1 MTPTLISKVIFDKNC
16 NAREVL
22 RYFKVLESEDPSLNV
37 TWNEIFQEIDVHVM
51 GKIQLEVLKE
61 LVKERFSLIVDF
73 GKCQIIYKET
83 IAEASIGRGHFE
95 PLRHYAE
102 VHLKT

>member
-1 MTPTLISKVIFDKNC
+1 MTGISKAVAGDGIGDLKEKTQYEMTPTLMSKVIFDKNC

-51 GKIQLEVLKE
+51 GK
-61 LVKERFSLIVDF
+61 FS
-73 GKCQIIYKET
+73 
-83 IAEASIGRGHFE
+83 
-95 PLRHYAE
+95 
-102 VHLKT
+102 